1 MVVRRRFSR
10 GSPQTQNSVAGVWGG
25 LERLGVGSIDSKHM
39 RDERAVSPRP
49 IQFSQARPQPS
60 NAALAKEPGPQNR
73 ARFTAETLR
82 YPQVSY
88 HSGPRPWDHSD
99 TSLWASGS
107 RYLNMALGPPGR
119 GPGAGSARTR
129 FCSPSIARRLKS
141 DRMDPL
147 VGAEGPAGVTGAVGG
162 VPGGVQGG
170 YHILTVRRT
179 VRAGNGLIVRE
190 SCKMNECLK
199 S

>member
-1 MVVRRRFSR
+1 MRGFGEVSSGWAWVVSIVNTCATKAQCPR
-10 GSPQTQNSVAGVWGG
+10 G
-25 LERLGVGSIDSKHM
+25 R
-39 RDERAVSPRP
+39 
-49 IQFSQARPQPS
+49 IQFSRARPLPS

-73 ARFTAETLR
+73 ARFTTETLR

-119 GPGAGSARTR
+119 GPGAGSARMR
-129 FCSPSIARRLKS
+129 FCSPRIARRPKS
-141 DRMDPL
+141 VRMDPL
-147 VGAEGPAGVTGAVGG
+147 VGAEGSAGVAGAVGG

-170 YHILTVRRT
+170 VPYGFILTSSQLVS
-179 VRAGNGLIVRE
+179 GGKGLT
-190 SCKMNECLK
+190 LFPP
-199 S
+199 

>member
-1 MVVRRRFSR
+1 M
-10 GSPQTQNSVAGVWGG
+10 
-25 LERLGVGSIDSKHM
+25 
-39 RDERAVSPRP
+39 
-49 IQFSQARPQPS
+49 
-60 NAALAKEPGPQNR
+60 
-73 ARFTAETLR
+73 R

-119 GPGAGSARTR
+119 GPGAGSARMR
-129 FCSPSIARRLKS
+129 FCSPSIARRTKS

-147 VGAEGPAGVTGAVGG
+147 VGAEGPAGVAGAVGG

-170 YHILTVRRT
+170 YHTLMVCHTISVGKWLWHLFLTLKKRNPPHRPKKRHHSSPFDRIYIKKAPVIMYGPHCGRWCHPRDPILIPNFSGAPQV
-179 VRAGNGLIVRE
+179 G
-190 SCKMNECLK
+190 
-199 S
+199 

>member
-1 MVVRRRFSR
+1 MRGFGEVSSGWAWVVSIVNTCATKAQCPR
-10 GSPQTQNSVAGVWGG
+10 G
-25 LERLGVGSIDSKHM
+25 R
-39 RDERAVSPRP
+39 
-49 IQFSQARPQPS
+49 IQFSRARPQPS
-60 NAALAKEPGPQNR
+60 IAALAKEPGPQNR

-119 GPGAGSARTR
+119 GPGAGSARMR
-129 FCSPSIARRLKS
+129 FCSPSIARRTKS

-147 VGAEGPAGVTGAVGG
+147 VGAEGPAGVAGAVGG

-170 YHILTVRRT
+170 YHTKSICRILW
-179 VRAGNGLIVRE
+179 AGKGLRSRPKGIDH
-190 SCKMNECLK
+190 SFNL
-199 S
+199 SP